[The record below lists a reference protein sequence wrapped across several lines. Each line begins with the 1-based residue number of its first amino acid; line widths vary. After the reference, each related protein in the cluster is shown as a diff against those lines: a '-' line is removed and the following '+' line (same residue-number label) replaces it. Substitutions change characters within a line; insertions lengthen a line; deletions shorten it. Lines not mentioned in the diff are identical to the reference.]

1 MFKKILI
8 ANRGEIALRVI
19 RACREMGIRSV
30 AVHSTADNN
39 SMHVRLADESICIGP
54 ASSRESYL
62 NMPAIVSAATIV
74 GADAIHPGV
83 GFLSEN
89 AEFVRMVEEHNFVFI
104 GPSAEHTR
112 IMGDKITAKQ
122 AVKQFGIPVVPG
134 MERAVT
140 SNEEAH
146 AFCNDAGFPVL
157 IKAAGGGG
165 GKGMQIVY
173 RPESLTEA
181 LLVARNEAKVNFGND
196 QVFIEKFLVTPRHI
210 EIQVLADH
218 HGNVVHLGERDCSI
232 QRRHQK
238 VWEEAPSPALD
249 NKTRSELG
257 ELVVKAVKGLGY
269 RGVGTFEF
277 LYENGEFYF
286 IEMNT
291 RIQVEHPVTEMIT
304 GIDLVRAQIL
314 VASGEKLPFTQEDI
328 QFRGHAIECRINAED
343 PETFFPS
350 PGKVTS
356 YHTPGGLGVR
366 IDSHLYNGYSVPPHY
381 DSLVSKLIVF
391 GDTRQQAIQ
400 RVNRALREY
409 VIGGISTNIPLHQKL
424 CTLPAMASGDYNIHW
439 LEEWLAQQA
448 AEKNEKEVN
457 DPSSE

>member
-1 MFKKILI
+1 
-8 ANRGEIALRVI
+8 
-19 RACREMGIRSV
+19 
-30 AVHSTADNN
+30 
-39 SMHVRLADESICIGP
+39 
-54 ASSRESYL
+54 
-62 NMPAIVSAATIV
+62 
-74 GADAIHPGV
+74 
-83 GFLSEN
+83 
-89 AEFVRMVEEHNFVFI
+89 
-104 GPSAEHTR
+104 
-112 IMGDKITAKQ
+112 
-122 AVKQFGIPVVPG
+122 
-134 MERAVT
+134 
-140 SNEEAH
+140 
-146 AFCNDAGFPVL
+146 
-157 IKAAGGGG
+157 
-165 GKGMQIVY
+165 
-173 RPESLTEA
+173 
-181 LLVARNEAKVNFGND
+181 
-196 QVFIEKFLVTPRHI
+196 
-210 EIQVLADH
+210 
-218 HGNVVHLGERDCSI
+218 
-232 QRRHQK
+232 
-238 VWEEAPSPALD
+238 
-249 NKTRSELG
+249 
-257 ELVVKAVKGLGY
+257 
-269 RGVGTFEF
+269 
-277 LYENGEFYF
+277 
-286 IEMNT
+286 MNT

-314 VASGEKLPFTQEDI
+314 VASGEKLSFTQEDI